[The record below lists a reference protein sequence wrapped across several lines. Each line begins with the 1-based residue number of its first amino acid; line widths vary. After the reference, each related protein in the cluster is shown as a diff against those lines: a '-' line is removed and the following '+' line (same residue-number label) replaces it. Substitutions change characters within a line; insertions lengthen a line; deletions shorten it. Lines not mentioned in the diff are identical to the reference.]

1 MRRILLAIRVFFRIL
16 FVAGVARRV
25 DQILGGAEGAAGAVG
40 GTVSTTR
47 REGPPAARPPPRSD
61 ALTLLATLQREA
73 RLVDFLKEPLEGYS
87 DAQIGSVAREVHRD
101 CVAVLERLFALRP
114 VLANEEGAEVE
125 VAAGFDTGRYRLLGN
140 VTGEPPFRG
149 HMVHHGW
156 EATVCELPTWSG
168 TAAAARVV
176 AAVEVE
182 LE

>member
-1 MRRILLAIRVFFRIL
+1 MRRILLALRVFFRTL
-16 FVAGVARRV
+16 FDGGVARQV

-40 GTVSTTR
+40 GQVSPTQGER
-47 REGPPAARPPPRSD
+47 PLVPRAPARSD

-73 RLVDFLKEPLEGYS
+73 RLVDFVKEPLEGYS
-87 DAQIGSVAREVHRD
+87 DAQVGAAAREVHRD

-114 VLANEEGAEVE
+114 VLADEEGAEVE
-125 VAAGFDTGRYRLLGN
+125 VAAGFDPGRYRLLGN

-149 HMVHHGW
+149 RMVHHGW

-168 TAAAARVV
+168 TAAAARVM

-182 LE
+182 LK